1 MQFVVELAEQ
11 ESQRLQE
18 MSKNLYIFDC
28 FGVVVSDVSTLFMN
42 NHSEIDQEYMCKRV
56 FRRVDTGEL
65 TNEQMYA
72 HVAERYNLDL
82 QSVIDEWRGYEYPL
96 NDTLAVIR
104 EIRNLGHAVAL
115 LSNASQGYIDY
126 LFTKFDLYKN
136 FDKLFVSSNYRC
148 AKPDK
153 EFYEICVNSF
163 DERFDKIYFT
173 DDNPNNL
180 IGLEQF
186 GITPVLFTNAED
198 FKQII
203 SKK

>member
-42 NHSEIDQEYMCKRV
+42 NHAEIDQEYMRRCV
-56 FRRVDTGEL
+56 F
-65 TNEQMYA
+65 
-72 HVAERYNLDL
+72 RYNLDL
-82 QSVIDEWRGYEYPL
+82 QGIIDEWRGYESPL
-96 NDTLAVIR
+96 TDTLTVISELR
-104 EIRNLGHAVAL
+104 SMGHTVAL

-126 LFTKFDLYKN
+126 LFTKFDLYKY

-148 AKPDK
+148 AKPEK

-186 GITPVLFTNAED
+186 GITPVLFTNAAD